1 MTGNQP
7 GVKFVIHC
15 YDSCSITC
23 ISSLFQAFRSWERG
37 RRRKEMFR
45 QKKNCEVGR
54 GSLLSSFLPAKDFSP
69 GLRQLFHVARYHL
82 GKVKLERVGQRSS
95 PTSVCDLRGG
105 PRGIAGL
112 LVCPFSSVA
121 LHCSLLI
128 VADQFLPSCESLRIL
143 APSPPS
149 LPGGL
154 VNHQFS
160 QVSISTEFIQCDGAG

>member
-1 MTGNQP
+1 MTGYQP

-15 YDSCSITC
+15 YDSCTITC
-23 ISSLFQAFRSWERG
+23 TSRLFQAFRSWERG
-37 RRRKEMFR
+37 RRRKEMCW
-45 QKKNCEVGR
+45 QKKKTARWCR
-54 GSLLSSFLPAKDFSP
+54 RSLLSSFLPAKDFSP
-69 GLRQLFHVARYHL
+69 GLRQLFYVARYHL

-95 PTSVCDLRGG
+95 LTSVCDLRGG

-112 LVCPFSSVA
+112 LACPFASVA

-128 VADQFLPSCESLRIL
+128 VADQFLPSCESLRFL

-160 QVSISTEFIQCDGAG
+160 QVSILLG